1 MKRIIFYAT
10 ASGRCPVQ
18 DHLDELPDKTVQKIV
33 WVLKLV
39 REMDRVSAQ
48 YFKKLADAEDIWGIR
63 ADVGRDTFRLLG
75 FFHGQDMIVLTNSF
89 QKKSQQTP
97 QREIEL
103 AKQRRTEYQTRR

>member
-1 MKRIIFYAT
+1 MKRIIFYTT

-18 DHLDELPDKTVQKIV
+18 DHLDKLPDKTVQKIV
-33 WVLKLV
+33 WVLRLV
-39 REMDRVSAQ
+39 REMDRVPAQ
-48 YFKKLADAEDIWGIR
+48 YFKKLAGAEDIWEIR

-103 AKQRRTEYQTRR
+103 AKQRRTEYKTRR